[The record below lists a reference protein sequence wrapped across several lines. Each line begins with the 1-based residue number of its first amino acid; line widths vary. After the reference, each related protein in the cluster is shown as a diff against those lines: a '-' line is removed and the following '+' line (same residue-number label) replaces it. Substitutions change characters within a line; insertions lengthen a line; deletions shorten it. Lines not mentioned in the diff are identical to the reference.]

1 MESFDLY
8 KSIPLGSLV
17 VFPENESK
25 YLDRLVEMPPGLAD
39 LLMAPKTGAFLRG
52 IVRNAIID
60 LAKAPDLA
68 YIVLKVG
75 MGEVLMAKL
84 AATISGLL
92 QLPNDKAQKMAA
104 ELEHDLFAPVAVELN
119 QYLET
124 KKQQDKAIA
133 NKATGNPRAA
143 GATNVLDLKD
153 SGAQRRPVPP
163 PLPRKFTN
171 QKPQKPNNSQ

>member
-39 LLMAPKTGAFLRG
+39 LLISPKTGAFLRG
-52 IVRNAIID
+52 IVRNATID
-60 LAKAPDLA
+60 LSKAPHLA

-75 MGEVLMAKL
+75 MGEVLLAKL

-92 QLPNDKAQKMAA
+92 QLPNDKAQKIAT
-104 ELEHDLFAPVAVELN
+104 ELEHDLFAPVAGELN
-119 QYLET
+119 DYLAAQ
-124 KKQQDKAIA
+124 KKRQAASAAASASQ
-133 NKATGNPRAA
+133 A
-143 GATNVLDLKD
+143 GAKNVLDLKD

-163 PLPRKFTN
+163 AIPRKSTE
-171 QKPQKPNNSQ
+171 QKTQKPNNIQ